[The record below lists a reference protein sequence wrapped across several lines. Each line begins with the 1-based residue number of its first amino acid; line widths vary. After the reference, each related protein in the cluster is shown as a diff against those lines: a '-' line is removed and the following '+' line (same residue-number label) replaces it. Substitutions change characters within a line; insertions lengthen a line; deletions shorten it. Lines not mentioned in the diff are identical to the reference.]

1 MQHVRQFL
9 LISGESALAF
19 DAKGWIV
26 ERRGTNSKTACKWEI
41 VAHGI
46 QTRAA
51 LIAALQTLKIRATGD
66 VADMIDDLP
75 ATFEAWLAAR
85 RSREAERA
93 GYAA

>member
-1 MQHVRQFL
+1 MQHARQFL

-26 ERRGTNSKTACKWEI
+26 QRRGSNSKTACKWQI
-41 VAHGI
+41 AAHGI

-51 LIAALQTLKIRATGD
+51 LVAALQTLRIRATGD
-66 VADMIDDLP
+66 VALMIDGLP
-75 ATFEAWLAAR
+75 PTFESWLAAR
-85 RSREAERA
+85 RAREAERA